1 MPKTGC
7 HPGFLNNDSIRRSK
21 MSNVVNIHDQRSDNG
36 YFGPARVLEVEVD
49 SGKVLV
55 AASGDAGLQKSWA
68 VNAVPGCAGF
78 STNDEVLV
86 MGQGTDQLYIIGV
99 LNAAPQPSRLAV
111 DAGVYAS
118 VSDKEHKKSLQI
130 FSGDDEL
137 LFEFEPD
144 TDRIRLYMDSPNLE
158 VQNRMG
164 DLCFNTAGR
173 MQMKARSIE
182 LNGRHRIHLGLGQS
196 SGRKQSEI
204 SLERNRVR
212 LEGEE
217 ACIHAGRGD
226 FRFAEMCYTGKRFIG
241 NVVHASFI
249 MRRMESTVRTLVS
262 RARNVY
268 QKVDELA
275 QLKAGRVRALV
286 QGSYH
291 MKAEHTIMKAEKDY
305 KVNADQIHLG

>member
-1 MPKTGC
+1 
-7 HPGFLNNDSIRRSK
+7 
-21 MSNVVNIHDQRSDNG
+21 MSNVVNMYDQRPNTG
-36 YFGPARVLEVEVD
+36 YFGPARVLEVAAD

-55 AASGDAGLQKSWA
+55 AAEDDVVQNSWA
-68 VNAVPGCAGF
+68 VNAIPGYPEFCVD
-78 STNDEVLV
+78 DEVLV
-86 MGQGTDQLYIIGV
+86 TGEGADRLYIIGV
-99 LNAAPQPSRLAV
+99 LNIAPKPSRV
-111 DAGVYAS
+111 DVDGGVYAS
-118 VSDKEHKKSLQI
+118 VSNNEDKKSLQV
-130 FSGDDEL
+130 FSGSDEL

-144 TDRIRLYMDSPNLE
+144 TDRIRLYMDTPNLE
-158 VQNRMG
+158 VQNRTG

-173 MQMKARSIE
+173 MHMKARSIE
-182 LNGRHRIHLGLGQS
+182 LDGRHHIQMGVTQS
-196 SGRKQSEI
+196 TGTKRSQI
-204 SLERNRVR
+204 SLERNRVK
-212 LEGEE
+212 LESEE

-241 NVVHASFI
+241 NVVHASFV

-275 QLKAGRVRALV
+275 QLKAGRVKALV

-291 MKAEHTIMKAEKDY
+291 MKAENTIMKAEKDY